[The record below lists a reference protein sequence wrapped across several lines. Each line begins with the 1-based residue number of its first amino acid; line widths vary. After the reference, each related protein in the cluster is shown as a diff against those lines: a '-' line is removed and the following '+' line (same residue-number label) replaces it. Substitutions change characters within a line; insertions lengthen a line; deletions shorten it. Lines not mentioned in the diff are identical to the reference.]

1 MLGVDGARWEILR
14 TERWASRVEIM
25 TETPAKDDKA
35 DDEMR
40 RRYLE
45 ALEHKKAGHG
55 SGAAGRGGD
64 AKASGATANATTQR
78 MFRRKS
84 GG

>member
-1 MLGVDGARWEILR
+1 
-14 TERWASRVEIM
+14 M
-25 TETPAKDDKA
+25 TEKPVQDVKA

-40 RRYLE
+40 RRFLE
-45 ALEHKKAGHG
+45 ALEQKKAGQG
-55 SGAAGRGGD
+55 SGAGGKGGD
-64 AKASGATANATTQR
+64 AKASGATANTTTQR

>member
-1 MLGVDGARWEILR
+1 MTDKGAD
-14 TERWASRVEIM
+14 S
-25 TETPAKDDKA
+25 AKSDE
-35 DDEMR
+35 EMR

-45 ALEHKKAGHG
+45 ALEHKKAGRG
-55 SGAAGRGGD
+55 SGGGGKGSD
-64 AKASGATANATTQR
+64 AKASGATANTTSQR

>member
-1 MLGVDGARWEILR
+1 MNEKPTSEGDAEL
-14 TERWASRVEIM
+14 
-25 TETPAKDDKA
+25 
-35 DDEMR
+35 R

-55 SGAAGRGGD
+55 SGGSGKGAQ
-64 AKASGATANATTQR
+64 KASGATANTQSHR

-84 GG
+84 G